1 MYHAPVP
8 LDLDQQEIE
17 PAELADESVGAD
29 ASSQRLRDAHLHN
42 GQAQTRLLFAP
53 FHHEASGVPFL
64 LAALLGV
71 AGLTLSFAVHRR
83 MTER

>member
-1 MYHAPVP
+1 MWGVWLAVLLVVAGLVMWLSFRLGRP
-8 LDLDQQEIE
+8 LYFAQ
-17 PAELADESVGAD
+17 AVLATYVGLV
-29 ASSQRLRDAHLHN
+29 RLV
-42 GQAQTRLLFAP
+42 FAP